1 MEQQAK
7 AASDGVIVG
16 LMLSLFIAALDATV
30 VSTAMPKIAAALSGF
45 DRYTWP
51 FTSYLLTCT
60 IATLLCGGIAAR
72 VGHKKMFM
80 LGILVFAGASLGCA
94 LSNSIEAL
102 TAMRAVQGVGGGFV
116 ESGVFITVAELFE
129 PRERGKYMGAISSM
143 YGLASVAGP
152 LVGGLIADTVG
163 WHWIFL
169 VNLPIS
175 IVALVLVTKLLPGK
189 SAHSESRLDLRGA
202 VLASATVVPLV
213 LAFSLTGDLFAWW
226 SAPFFGLLIAA
237 ALFGALLVA
246 AEKGRERPIVP
257 VRLFARKQ
265 VSAAFV
271 LSFGAQFLL
280 LAGIMFIP
288 RFAQEALGLSSTES
302 AYATIPMTLALIIG
316 SNASGRLFGKT
327 GRMRMLARIAFIVM
341 GAGSLALGIIGAET
355 NLAQIAV
362 SSAVLGFGI
371 GMSMPL
377 GNIAAQTGAEP
388 HNIGKAT
395 SMALFFRGL
404 GGTIGT
410 AACGAAVG
418 ASSVGA
424 APAVFGICIALAA
437 TCLVTM
443 VWLPK
448 MIEGRRGARGRAH
461 AADGANGARD
471 ANGDASVRITDISCE
486 RPATQ
491 GAEGEI
497 ASGNPRPKPA
507 SPNVV
512 P

>member
-1 MEQQAK
+1 MNQK
-7 AASDGVIVG
+7 TKRASTGVIIG
-16 LMLSLFIAALDATV
+16 LMLSLFIAALDATI
-30 VSTAMPKIAAALSGF
+30 VSTAMPKIASALSGF

-72 VGHKKMFM
+72 VGHKRMFVA
-80 LGILVFAGASLGCA
+80 GILTFALASLGCA
-94 LSNSIEAL
+94 LSNSIETL
-102 TAMRAVQGVGGGFV
+102 TAMRAVQGIGGGFV

-129 PRERGKYMGAISSM
+129 PRERGKYMGGISSM

-152 LVGGLIADTVG
+152 LVGGFIADTVG

-169 VNLPIS
+169 INLPIS
-175 IVALVLVTKLLPGK
+175 VAALILVTKFLPGK
-189 SAHSESRLDLRGA
+189 SMHAESKFDARGA

-226 SAPFFGLLIAA
+226 STPFFGFLAVA
-237 ALFGALLVA
+237 VAFGGALVA
-246 AEKGRERPIVP
+246 VECLQAKPIVP
-257 VRLFARKQ
+257 VRLFGRKQ

-280 LAGIMFIP
+280 LAAIMFIP
-288 RFAQEALGLSSTES
+288 RFVQEALGMSSTES
-302 AYATIPMTLALIIG
+302 AYATIPMTLALIVG
-316 SNASGRLFGKT
+316 SNSSGRLFGRT
-327 GRMRMLARIAFIVM
+327 GRMRALAVAAFVVM
-341 GAGSLALGIIGAET
+341 GAGSLALAVVGT
-355 NLAQIAV
+355 DTSLVQIAV

-418 ASSVGA
+418 ASSIGA
-424 APAVFGICIALAA
+424 APAAFGICIAMTAV
-437 TCLVTM
+437 CLCAM

-448 MIEGRRGARGRAH
+448 MIERRRGSESNNAAR
-461 AADGANGARD
+461 
-471 ANGDASVRITDISCE
+471 
-486 RPATQ
+486 RPAR
-491 GAEGEI
+491 ANVPHEDPDEG
-497 ASGNPRPKPA
+497 
-507 SPNVV
+507 V
-512 P
+512 PQRMQPENYLENNNQA